1 MSDSQEAPGMPHAR
15 ALAPDTPA
23 AASNRDSNDVTG
35 ALAEGIGQKLRQR
48 RKVKRLSLK
57 AVAEKTGLSIGLVSQ
72 IERGISTPSL
82 RSLNQICQA
91 LEMPMPWLFDR
102 HADSTQAREDCVVR
116 LSQRRRLDLGSGG
129 MIKEILS
136 PDAITNIQLMRF
148 VIHPGGGS
156 GDSPY
161 TSPNGAKCGTV
172 LSGRLGL
179 EVNGQ
184 KHILNPQD
192 SFAFHARERYRFWAV
207 GDTDCEVIW
216 VVTPALY

>member
-1 MSDSQEAPGMPHAR
+1 MRASRNADTVQRTTTDGDNVPQTSESRNESDF
-15 ALAPDTPA
+15 
-23 AASNRDSNDVTG
+23 TG

-57 AVAEKTGLSIGLVSQ
+57 AVSERTGLSIGLVSQ

-82 RSLNQICQA
+82 RSLNHICQA

-102 HADSTQAREDCVVR
+102 DSTTHPVREESVVR

-136 PDAITNIQLMRF
+136 PDSVTNIQLMRF

-161 TSPNGAKCGTV
+161 TSPDGAKCGTV

-179 EVNGQ
+179 EINGQ

-192 SFAFHARERYRFWAV
+192 SFAFHAREQYRFWAV
-207 GDTDCEVIW
+207 GESDCEVIW

>member
-1 MSDSQEAPGMPHAR
+1 MSQ
-15 ALAPDTPA
+15 TPA
-23 AASNRDSNDVTG
+23 SRGDTDIAG

-57 AVAEKTGLSIGLVSQ
+57 AVSERTGLSIGLVSQ

-102 HADSTQAREDCVVR
+102 DTANHPVREECVVR

-136 PDAITNIQLMRF
+136 PDSVTNIQLMRF

-192 SFAFHARERYRFWAV
+192 SFAFHAREQYRFWAV

>member
-1 MSDSQEAPGMPHAR
+1 MRASREASTERHTAADNASDPQTPEARGE
-15 ALAPDTPA
+15 
-23 AASNRDSNDVTG
+23 SDVAG
-35 ALAEGIGQKLRQR
+35 GLAEGIGQKLRQR

-57 AVAEKTGLSIGLVSQ
+57 AVSERTGLSIGLVSQ

-102 HADSTQAREDCVVR
+102 DSVTHPAREECVVR
-116 LSQRRRLDLGSGG
+116 LAQRRRLDLGSGG

-136 PDAITNIQLMRF
+136 PDSVTNIQLMRF

-172 LSGRLGL
+172 ISGRLGL
-179 EVNGQ
+179 EVSGQ

>member
-1 MSDSQEAPGMPHAR
+1 MPKHQNTSLTPPAT
-15 ALAPDTPA
+15 AGTPPPSNGAAGLAG
-23 AASNRDSNDVTG
+23 TG
-35 ALAEGIGQKLRQR
+35 NLAEGIGQKLRQR
-48 RKVKRLSLK
+48 RKVKRLSLQTI
-57 AVAEKTGLSIGLVSQ
+57 AEKTGLSIGLLSQ

-82 RSLNQICQA
+82 RSLTQICQA

-102 HADSTQAREDCVVR
+102 DTPSSQPREDSVVR

-136 PDAITNIQLMRF
+136 PDSVTDIQMMRF
-148 VIHPGGGS
+148 IIHPGGSS

-172 LSGRLGL
+172 LKGTLGL
-179 EVNGQ
+179 DINGQ
-184 KHILNPQD
+184 THVLHPND
-192 SFAFHARERYRFWAV
+192 SFAFHARERYRFWTI
-207 GDTDCEVIW
+207 GDIDCEVIW

>member
-1 MSDSQEAPGMPHAR
+1 MRTSREAPDLRSAQPEVAE
-15 ALAPDTPA
+15 TPQA
-23 AASNRDSNDVTG
+23 TTAHTDNGIAGT
-35 ALAEGIGQKLRQR
+35 LAEGIGQKLRQR
-48 RKVKRLSLK
+48 RKVKRMSLK
-57 AVAEKTGLSIGLVSQ
+57 EVSEKTGLSIGLVSQ

-102 HADSTQAREDCVVR
+102 HTDSQQVREECVVR

-136 PDAITNIQLMRF
+136 PDSVTNIQMMRF

-172 LSGRLGL
+172 VSGRLGL

-207 GDTDCEVIW
+207 GDSDCEVIW